1 MWQLRF
7 RFVPLLP
14 SCKTLCLHLYFF
26 AIQSYS
32 VMADLAIA
40 AMPPNSGVTSFVVIA
55 DTSSPPPPS
64 PSFLVA
70 ALKGL
75 VKGYPD
81 RLHKLIAAPSGGV
94 MKTVVNIA
102 TPLLPSRLADKLT
115 VLSTVEE
122 ARLELE
128 GLLQNGLDDVP
139 TFFGG
144 EADHEEFY
152 PKDIGVTA
160 DIGESGSAT
169 GTGSGTGSRKNV
181 LNFDIDKMMDRMK
194 ERCPE

>member
-1 MWQLRF
+1 MVYITL
-7 RFVPLLP
+7 FVA
-14 SCKTLCLHLYFF
+14 CTFN
-26 AIQSYS
+26 I
-32 VMADLAIA
+32 MDL
-40 AMPPNSGVTSFVVIA
+40 VRH
-55 DTSSPPPPS
+55 
-64 PSFLVA
+64 FLVA

-144 EADHEEFY
+144 EADHEEF
-152 PKDIGVTA
+152 
-160 DIGESGSAT
+160 
-169 GTGSGTGSRKNV
+169 
-181 LNFDIDKMMDRMK
+181 
-194 ERCPE
+194 